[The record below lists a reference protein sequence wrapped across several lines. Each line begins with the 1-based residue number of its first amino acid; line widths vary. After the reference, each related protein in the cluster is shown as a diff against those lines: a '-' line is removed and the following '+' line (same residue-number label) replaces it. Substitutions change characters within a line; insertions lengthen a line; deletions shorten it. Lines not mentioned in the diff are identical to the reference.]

1 MQPQNY
7 RAEKPLK
14 NSLKL
19 GRKTQLKK
27 TMVKSQNQN
36 VRNNGKIISK
46 APKQEIIMSVQT
58 GKFQEI
64 EPKNLSQFL
73 LQTILKAYFLSQWKR
88 KIKALKYYSRNY
100 NPQRIN
106 FKKLISQISQTIKQ
120 HKYEYMKKLF
130 ENMGNLPMPNG
141 VIHDANYGTIK
152 IVNKETLFKKY
163 SGIIVSMAEVNY
175 IKKIKNIKIILVQIF
190 KKMANSKKANAQVN
204 RRIQPQ
210 FPDNTYTYVSNNNKI
225 AVNQKYSQ
233 ENNNNQNNSLNP
245 QIQNSQYIYG
255 KGIYNNNLYDI
266 NKSNKKYIYSPVQ
279 NKGGYAYNNDI
290 YYNMNKNITNI
301 NSNRVINMNQQNKNR
316 NEYTSNNDI
325 YNNNRR
331 ITNSI
336 RNNIIPQ
343 PKVNQNISNNDIYNK
358 NIINT
363 SNIINY
369 SFNNNM
375 NKGNSI
381 KYNNNLNRDIQNK
394 SKILDSK
401 TKYAE
406 YIKNQNQV
414 YDNSKNIRI
423 SKNVLPHK
431 IIKDVKNY
439 INKNKTINQNI
450 SNSIR
455 RANNYNFLEIKVSKN
470 NSYENNNNFN
480 NKRQINN
487 KNYYNTYNINNNINN
502 SIDRNNNSTSYNYN
516 GSLYYNINQQNNKS
530 NEYQSYFNKNYGNE
544 SKFNKINNNNI
555 NNKRYN
561 NYGIKRSNNNYKNY
575 NYIPNNYNTI
585 NYTDNNINDYK
596 YNTYI
601 EDSNL
606 YDNYNIDRNY
616 VNKNNSYADNNY
628 FSNDGYSGYY
638 IYDNNNFQKGNNK
651 RNNSYENNNGMIYQF
666 YNGYYPVVAEAK
678 NQYFSPIINQNKT
691 VKRVTDYRKQIP
703 VKNNS
708 IKRSKIY
715 NVKQLYSDNLY
726 NNYNYDNAN
735 LDNGYEYYS

>member
-7 RAEKPLK
+7 RAEKPLE

-36 VRNNGKIISK
+36 VRNNGKIILK

-88 KIKALKYYSRNY
+88 KTKALKYYSRNY

-175 IKKIKNIKIILVQIF
+175 IKKIKNIKIILVQVF

-470 NSYENNNNFN
+470 NSYENNNNYI

-487 KNYYNTYNINNNINN
+487 KNYYNTYNKNNNINN
-502 SIDRNNNSTSYNYN
+502 AIDRNNNSTSYNYN

-606 YDNYNIDRNY
+606 YGNYNIDRNY

-628 FSNDGYSGYY
+628 FSNDGYNGYY

>member
-7 RAEKPLK
+7 RAEKPLE

-88 KIKALKYYSRNY
+88 KTKALKYYSRNY

-106 FKKLISQISQTIKQ
+106 FKKLISQISKTIKQ

-152 IVNKETLFKKY
+152 IVNKETLFRKY

-175 IKKIKNIKIILVQIF
+175 MKKIKNIRVILVQVF

-210 FPDNTYTYVSNNNKI
+210 FQDNTYTYVSNNNKI

-233 ENNNNQNNSLNP
+233 ENNNNQKNSLNP

-290 YYNMNKNITNI
+290 YYNMNKNITNT

-406 YIKNQNQV
+406 YIKNQNQA

-423 SKNVLPHK
+423 NKNVLPHK

-606 YDNYNIDRNY
+606 YGNYNIDRNY